1 MAADDVQVL
10 DCRLLPDGA
19 AVGAERGAW
28 CAVPLENDLVVV
40 VQYLLRDGLLLPAE
54 IRVTPPGEWAQ
65 LPGTDES
72 ASVRS
77 ADSLRRK
84 ADAMPPVGISKLLL
98 ESLPIQR
105 IDEVCWAAIAAKAQ
119 PGTPLREAGE
129 AGRTRQGSRPSPDQL
144 LLERAKDYIAVY
156 SQDPI
161 PKRPIPLLAKKWGV
175 VLQRARSDLQVARK
189 RSILVG
195 YAADATLGV
204 RAEDLVPRRGG

>member
-1 MAADDVQVL
+1 MVAEEVQVL

-28 CAVPLENDLVVV
+28 CAVSLENDLVVV

-54 IRVTPPGEWAQ
+54 IRVTPPGEWAR
-65 LPGTDES
+65 LPGMGEPVS
-72 ASVRS
+72 ARS

-84 ADAMPPVGISKLLL
+84 AEAMPPVGISKLLL
-98 ESLPIQR
+98 EALPIQR
-105 IDEVCWAAIAAKAQ
+105 IDEVCWAMIAAKAQ

-129 AGRTRQGSRPSPDQL
+129 AGRTRQGSRPSPDHL
-144 LLERAKDYIAVY
+144 LLERAMDYIAVY

-175 VLQRARSDLQVARK
+175 GLQRARSDLQVARK

-204 RAEDLVPRRGG
+204 RAEDLVPRQDG